1 MVGMIRSTS
10 LEVVGE
16 VLVDRDPAARQA
28 QPVGFVGERVD
39 LRPVPLETEGMEVL
53 AHHAHRVLELGLE
66 PRRGVREALLSRAEA
81 IVGGDERLGQ
91 AAGDPAVRFPYLAT
105 QDDQVL
111 RRKRAGLEKVL
122 LDRKSTRL
130 NSSHRCNSYAVFCLK
145 KKKHFQT

>member
-91 AAGDPAVRFPYLAT
+91 AAGDPAVRYAT
-105 QDDQVL
+105 PW
-111 RRKRAGLEKVL
+111 LEAELEDTV
-122 LDRKSTRL
+122 DRKSTRL
-130 NSSHRCNSYAVFCLK
+130 NSSHG
-145 KKKHFQT
+145 